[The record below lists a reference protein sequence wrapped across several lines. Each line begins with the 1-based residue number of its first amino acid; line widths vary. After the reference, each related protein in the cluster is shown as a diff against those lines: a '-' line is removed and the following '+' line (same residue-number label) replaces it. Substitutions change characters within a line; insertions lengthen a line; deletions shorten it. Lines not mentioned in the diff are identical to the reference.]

1 MLTPPFMK
9 SKTFL
14 WLHFSRWQNH
24 RTIEAENTIIDVDVD
39 VVLIETTVTVL
50 VPISIIHVDRVERRL
65 GVARVWIV
73 EFIDLRRCGS
83 VVDDHV
89 TVSWK
94 SPGWEA

>member
-14 WLHFSRWQNH
+14 WLHFGRWRNH
-24 RTIEAENTIIDVDVD
+24 RTVEAENTVVDADVDSVFT
-39 VVLIETTVTVL
+39 ETTVTVL

-65 GVARVWIV
+65 GVAKVWIV
-73 EFIDLRRCGS
+73 EFIDLRRCGG
-83 VVDDHV
+83 VVDGHI

>member
-1 MLTPPFMK
+1 MLMPPFMK

-24 RTIEAENTIIDVDVD
+24 RIIEAENTVVDADVDAVFT
-39 VVLIETTVTVL
+39 ETTVIVL

-73 EFIDLRRCGS
+73 ESVDLKRCGG
-83 VVDDHV
+83 VVDGHI

-94 SPGWEA
+94 SPRWEA